1 MNVNLTMFYY
11 IGCCLYH
18 NSLEMIGT
26 KRLCCIVCENNVTK
40 SNSDSVNT
48 SKREIKTHLLK
59 HHVILSYFYKCSSG
73 FIMTRVQCWEE
84 YTHTHTHTHTHRHRH
99 RHSHT
104 LTHTHTQTHELY
116 LQVFERF
123 HHDSCSVLGR
133 VLWKCNG
140 LQITSYPT

>member
-1 MNVNLTMFYY
+1 MNVNLTMYYY

-84 YTHTHTHTHTHRHRH
+84 YTHTHTHTHTH
-99 RHSHT
+99 T
-104 LTHTHTQTHELY
+104 DTDTHTHKRMNY
-116 LQVFERF
+116 IYK
-123 HHDSCSVLGR
+123 CSSGFIMTR
-133 VLWKCNG
+133 VQCWEEYFGNVMGYRLLKM
-140 LQITSYPT
+140 